1 MERVRTRFAPSPT
14 GYLQIGGL
22 RTALY
27 GYLYAKKHGGD
38 FILRIEDTDAARY
51 VEGAVE
57 IIYRTLKDAGIYYDE
72 GPDIGGNY
80 GPYIQTE
87 RKDIYLE
94 YAKKLVELGGAYY
107 CFCTPER
114 IASLKDEEG
123 NVRYDKHCL
132 SLSKEEVKERIA
144 RGDKYVIRQN
154 VPLTGTGSYHD
165 LVYGD
170 ISVDYKDIE
179 DGILIKSDGL
189 PTYNF
194 ANVIDDHLM
203 GITHVIRGTEY
214 LSSTTNYNLMYDA
227 FGWERPVYI
236 HLPPIMKDA
245 QHKLSKRNGDASYED
260 FVEKGFVKEAIV
272 NYIALLGWNPGNN
285 TEKMS
290 MVELIENFSL
300 EGIGKSPA
308 IFDEVKMRWLSGEY
322 IKEMSDE
329 EIVSRGEKFFKQSKV
344 YGKYDLK
351 KIAALLKTR
360 IETFAEIP
368 EKINFLEE
376 FGPYD
381 LSLYT
386 HAKMKTD
393 LNVAKT
399 VLPLAREAIAGLEEF
414 TFDGVHDAMMKI
426 VKDLGV
432 KNGQVF
438 WCVRVAISGKQ
449 STPGGVMEIA
459 ELLGKEETLK
469 RLDYSIALVNGA
481 E

>member
-1 MERVRTRFAPSPT
+1 
-14 GYLQIGGL
+14 
-22 RTALY
+22 
-27 GYLYAKKHGGD
+27 
-38 FILRIEDTDAARY
+38 
-51 VEGAVE
+51 
-57 IIYRTLKDAGIYYDE
+57 
-72 GPDIGGNY
+72 
-80 GPYIQTE
+80 
-87 RKDIYLE
+87 
-94 YAKKLVELGGAYY
+94 
-107 CFCTPER
+107 
-114 IASLKDEEG
+114 
-123 NVRYDKHCL
+123 
-132 SLSKEEVKERIA
+132 
-144 RGDKYVIRQN
+144 
-154 VPLTGTGSYHD
+154 
-165 LVYGD
+165 
-170 ISVDYKDIE
+170 
-179 DGILIKSDGL
+179 
-189 PTYNF
+189 
-194 ANVIDDHLM
+194 
-203 GITHVIRGTEY
+203 
-214 LSSTTNYNLMYDA
+214 
-227 FGWERPVYI
+227 
-236 HLPPIMKDA
+236 
-245 QHKLSKRNGDASYED
+245 
-260 FVEKGFVKEAIV
+260 
-272 NYIALLGWNPGNN
+272 
-285 TEKMS
+285 
-290 MVELIENFSL
+290 
-300 EGIGKSPA
+300 
-308 IFDEVKMRWLSGEY
+308 MRWLSGEY